1 MQEFGWL
8 AHYARGGSGMDYN
21 EAQLRKQKWSVANR
35 VVKKAMRHR
44 RAAVQ
49 ARDSSACGDCTQTLL
64 RMTPGQGM
72 APDGS
77 AGESPLTKFVHI
89 MLIHGRALEVTASPP
104 SWAWGAATSLHHCRW
119 RKHTGTFS
127 CSVCRASLT
136 SFVLPV
142 RWWQIPCGC
151 SCACSGSSLMRQ
163 YK

>member
-8 AHYARGGSGMDYN
+8 AHYARSGSGVDYN
-21 EAQLRKQKWSVANR
+21 EAQVRKQKWSVADR

-77 AGESPLTKFVHI
+77 AGETSLNSFMPWVLVPV
-89 MLIHGRALEVTASPP
+89 RALV
-104 SWAWGAATSLHHCRW
+104 SLHHHHHGYGARL
-119 RKHTGTFS
+119 
-127 CSVCRASLT
+127 SLGP
-136 SFVLPV
+136 L
-142 RWWQIPCGC
+142 QM
-151 SCACSGSSLMRQ
+151 A
-163 YK
+163 